1 MFRAILENQWRESRL
16 AVLLLAGLAFIV
28 PVLCL
33 WGKGSESDP
42 WAYMDLTRVVWQ
54 WGVAFPVIAL
64 AAALALGVG
73 VWRPDHRGRHVY
85 ALSLPVARSRYLLMR
100 YGAGLVFLTGIGVA
114 LWVGGV
120 AATARVPL
128 SPLLHAY
135 PGGLALRFWLAGLM
149 AYTMMFALSGLTERA
164 ARVLVAGCLVVV
176 ILTFTANAMNAQWNP
191 LGWAA
196 DALFGPYGPL
206 GVFRIRWMLIDV

>member
-1 MFRAILENQWRESRL
+1 MFGAVLWSQWRESRL
-16 AVLLLAGLAFIV
+16 GVLMLAGFAFIV

-42 WAYMDLTRVVWQ
+42 WAHGDLMRVVWQ
-54 WGVAFPVIAL
+54 WGVAYPSIAL
-64 AAALALGVG
+64 AAALAIGVG
-73 VWRPDHRGRHVY
+73 VWRPDHRGLHVY

-100 YGAGLVFLTGIGVA
+100 YGAGLLFLTGIAVA
-114 LWVGGV
+114 LWVGG
-120 AATARVPL
+120 ASATARVPL
-128 SPLLHAY
+128 PPTLHAY

-164 ARVLVAGCLVVV
+164 ARILVAGLLLLVIV
-176 ILTFTANAMNAQWNP
+176 TFSANAMGAHWNP
-191 LGWAA
+191 LGWSV